1 MALRTIFD
9 WWLEGAHFVSQFII
23 IIIIIISAI
32 KNVTLMSRDTYD
44 KNNKETPKTSYSDQ
58 FRLKRPTQT

>member
-9 WWLEGAHFVSQFII
+9 WWLEGAYVVSQFI

>member
-9 WWLEGAHFVSQFII
+9 WWLEGAYVVSQF

-58 FRLKRPTQT
+58 FRLKRPMQT